1 MVSTFF
7 TRTYFST
14 HAWAIAGRR
23 RTRGCRML
31 QRFNVNEA
39 TRTNGMTRGHH
50 ALQACVQSDNPADSK
65 VTSAGSPT
73 YCSARLVM
81 AACELVR

>member
-1 MVSTFF
+1 MISTFF
-7 TRTYFST
+7 TRKYFST

-31 QRFNVNEA
+31 QRFNVNETTA
-39 TRTNGMTRGHH
+39 HEWNDPRPPCFAG
-50 ALQACVQSDNPADSK
+50 CVQSDNPTDSK